1 MKLTEQWKTIK
12 EFPNY
17 MISSNGRVWSKTRI
31 VTGSKGKYLKKGKIL
46 KQRTNTRG
54 YSQLTLTNGPIQK
67 SRSVH
72 RLVAIAFLEKKKCK
86 NDVNHIN
93 AIKTDNRVSNLEWV
107 TYKENMVHARK
118 LGLFKKTKFYG
129 GNSTNS
135 KFKNHQ
141 IIEIRKKY
149 ESDGISQE
157 EWAEMYGTSQSNI
170 QKIVNYISYKTV
182 RVSDLEVIESE

>member
-1 MKLTEQWKTIK
+1 M
-12 EFPNY
+12 
-17 MISSNGRVWSKTRI
+17 
-31 VTGSKGKYLKKGKIL
+31 
-46 KQRTNTRG
+46 
-54 YSQLTLTNGPIQK
+54 
-67 SRSVH
+67 
-72 RLVAIAFLEKKKCK
+72 VAIAFLEKKKCK

-135 KFKNHQ
+135 KFKNRQ

-149 ESDGISQE
+149 ESDGISQKE
-157 EWAEMYGTSQSNI
+157 LAEMYGTSQSNI

-182 RVSDLEVIESE
+182 RVSDLEVIESD